1 MNPAIYHSTQEE
13 VLPTVKQKI
22 NLTLA
27 ALSAKI
33 ATFFASIIV
42 FLVLL
47 ADCKVNFINSDM
59 KKIFILAA
67 MTIMAALVPN
77 IDLYA
82 QSCAKQ
88 AEISDKGKTCEPEK
102 CKPGDTKKQEAAVIS
117 GLRNDLLAIGEALE
131 AKSVEVKVQAPLI
144 AGKDDDETLDLMIR
158 YMHSLH
164 KDLVAGRRSY
174 SLEFGIPD
182 TDKPDI
188 NKAQVVAV
196 MKDYVTHLK
205 KWINSI

>member
-1 MNPAIYHSTQEE
+1 M
-13 VLPTVKQKI
+13 PTVKRKI

-47 ADCKVNFINSDM
+47 ADGKVNFINSDM

-67 MTIMAALVPN
+67 MTIMAAIVPN
-77 IDLYA
+77 IDLPA

-102 CKPGDTKKQEAAVIS
+102 CKPGDTKKQEAAVIT
-117 GLRNDLLAIGEALE
+117 GLRKDLLAIGEALE
-131 AKSVEVKVQAPLI
+131 AKSVKVKVQAPII

-164 KDLVAGRRSY
+164 KDLIAGRHSY
-174 SLEFGIPD
+174 SLEFGLPD

-188 NKAQVVAV
+188 NKAKVVAV
-196 MKDYVTHLK
+196 MKDYVAHLK